1 MTGAVFSSNE
11 PALAASQSVQ
21 TRLQIKISAVL
32 RRDGYDRFGLD
43 KDGFNVGGFDKYGF
57 DRAGFDK
64 DGYDVN
70 GFSHEGYDVAGYNK
84 EGFDKC
90 VRGRRLWRITQ
101 GCLPPEC

>member
-1 MTGAVFSSNE
+1 M
-11 PALAASQSVQ
+11 LAACQSLRTDQVH
-21 TRLQIKISAVL
+21 QIEMCTVL

-43 KDGFNVGGFDKYGF
+43 KDGFNRAGFDKYGF

-64 DGYDVN
+64 DQYDVN

-90 VRGRRLWRITQ
+90 VRVGTASGASCK
-101 GCLPPEC
+101 GCLPPECCERRTTDR